1 MPRLSDRRCAD
12 RWRGAVHRR
21 GRRDG
26 VPVIQRA
33 AGDGLF
39 TQSVRGGA
47 VIFASLAVPRL
58 LGFVV
63 SLQSRRD
70 QSNHPVGDY
79 LVAGGADMN
88 RVIEDLA
95 LGGIEHIA

>member
-39 TQSVRGGA
+39 TQPVRGGA
-47 VIFASLAVPRL
+47 VIFRV
-58 LGFVV
+58 LGC
-63 SLQSRRD
+63 
-70 QSNHPVGDY
+70 P
-79 LVAGGADMN
+79 AAC
-88 RVIEDLA
+88 
-95 LGGIEHIA
+95 